1 MAFPPGS
8 VFGEGGIEIGDDTLI
23 GQQVTLSAG
32 MLPGQDLW
40 R

>member
-1 MAFPPGS
+1 MAALG
-8 VFGEGGIEIGDDTLI
+8 VA

-32 MLPGQDLW
+32 MTGTLMLEVPE